1 MTAIPVLVAGT
12 VGSGAQH
19 HQAEMWTPAFAAAGL
34 EVSGVWTPPTVDVAA
49 LARARSLADGLGLEL
64 EVSERPSATSAGAV
78 VCLRGAERLA
88 FARFA
93 AEQGMPI
100 LLDKPTLDPTVQ
112 LEEFAAAVG
121 DGIVM
126 AGHHLS
132 SHPGFT
138 RALTAV
144 RGAEMGLLRA
154 VHADLVSGGGDRS
167 PDGEL
172 RNLGVYLVEL
182 IRQATGPA
190 AVTLQAIAGAEGD
203 AWTFL
208 GRTDRDVVV
217 SAHVSRAAAGTASPR
232 SLRARVRLLGTHG
245 SLLVD
250 LAKPAIDLATTAAAS
265 PVPFVGENSVAAHLR
280 RFAGAIGGAVRTPPP
295 TDLVTLSRALDAIAA
310 SAANGET
317 SSLTW

>member
-1 MTAIPVLVAGT
+1 MTATPVLVAGT

-34 EVSGVWTPPTVDVAA
+34 EAVGVWTPPTVDAAA
-49 LARARSLADGLGLEL
+49 LARARSLASDLGVDL
-64 EVSERPSATSAGAV
+64 EVSEEPSTAAAGAV
-78 VCLRGAERLA
+78 VCLRGAERIA

-93 AEQGMPI
+93 AERGMPI
-100 LLDKPTLDPTVQ
+100 LLDKPTLDSTAQ
-112 LEEFAAAVG
+112 LEEFAAALG
-121 DGIVM
+121 EGIVM

-144 RGAEMGLLRA
+144 RGAEIGLLRA

-190 AVTLQAIAGAEGD
+190 AVTVQANASADGD

-208 GRTDRDVVV
+208 GTTDREVVV
-217 SAHVSRAAAGTASPR
+217 SAHVSRAGAGVALPR
-232 SLRARVRLLGTHG
+232 SLRARLRLLGTHG

-250 LAKPAIDLATTAAAS
+250 LAKPTIGVATTAGTS
-265 PVPFVGENSVAAHLR
+265 TVPFVGETSVAAHLR
-280 RFAGAIGGAVRTPPP
+280 RFAGAIGGTVRVAPAS
-295 TDLVTLSRALDAIAA
+295 DFVTLSRALDAVAA
-310 SAANGET
+310 SAAAGDAT
-317 SSLTW
+317 PLTW

>member
-34 EVSGVWTPPTVDVAA
+34 EAVGVWTPPTVDAAA
-49 LARARSLADGLGLEL
+49 LARARSLAGDLGLEL
-64 EVSERPSATSAGAV
+64 EVSERPSTPAAGAV
-78 VCLRGAERLA
+78 VCLRGAERIA

-93 AEQGMPI
+93 AERGMPI
-100 LLDKPTLDPTVQ
+100 LLDKPTLDPTAQV
-112 LEEFAAAVG
+112 EELAAAVG
-121 DGIVM
+121 DGVVM

-144 RGAEMGLLRA
+144 RGAEIGLLRA

-190 AVTLQAIAGAEGD
+190 TVTLQATATPQGD
-203 AWTFL
+203 AWTLL
-208 GRTDRDVVV
+208 GRTDREVVV
-217 SAHVSRAAAGTASPR
+217 SAHVSRAGAAGGQPR
-232 SLRARVRLLGTHG
+232 SLRARLRLVGTHG

-250 LAKPAIDLATTAAAS
+250 LTKPTIGLATTAATS
-265 PVPFVGENSVAAHLR
+265 TVPFVGESSVVAHLR
-280 RFAGAIGGAVRTPPP
+280 RFAGAIDGTVRIPPAS
-295 TDLVTLSRALDAIAA
+295 DLVTLSRALDAIAA
-310 SAANGET
+310 SAATVEAAP
-317 SSLTW
+317 LTW